1 MTLIR
6 WLLVS
11 IILAAGWVFSASLI
25 SKLFVRVKQE
35 SAISV
40 KGYAERPVRADAGS
54 FTITVGAR
62 GETRPAAL
70 DLLNRR
76 RDRVVEALSARG
88 FTQSEI
94 RLFTPFIRK
103 VLKKDAEG
111 RDTNE
116 IEYFDLYQD
125 ITVGSKSVE
134 RIYEAAL
141 EIPNLMSEEIDLTIS
156 TPQFLISNNLLEQMK
171 RDLIAQ
177 ATEDGYQRAI
187 AMARNSG
194 SRVGELVSA
203 QQGVFQITPPLSTET
218 ASWGVYDTTTINK
231 MAKIAV
237 TLEYAI
243 LPGKGR

>member
-35 SAISV
+35 SSISV

-54 FTITVGAR
+54 FTVTVGAR
-62 GETRPAAL
+62 GETQPAAL
-70 DLLNRR
+70 ELLNRR
-76 RDRVVEALSARG
+76 RDRVVEALKARG
-88 FTQSEI
+88 FTQAEI
-94 RLFTPFIRK
+94 RLLTPSIRK
-103 VLKKDAEG
+103 VLKKDAQG

-116 IEYFDLYQD
+116 IEYFDLFQN
-125 ITVGSKSVE
+125 IAVGSKAVE

-141 EIPNLMSEEIDLTIS
+141 DLPNLMVEDIDLTIS
-156 TPQFLISNNLLEQMK
+156 TPEFLINNNLLEQMK

-177 ATEDGYQRAI
+177 ATEDGYQRAL

-218 ASWGVYDTTTINK
+218 ASWGVYDTTTIDK

-243 LPGKGR
+243 LPGKGP